1 MIKKLLLI
9 LALVPLVAGTIGYIF
24 SGEMF
29 SNALYAAF
37 ALYFT
42 NPVSDAYNI
51 SIEIARWTAPL
62 VTATTILCA
71 LQSVWETLKCRI
83 ALLGKMDKVAVYSDE
98 ECHISFEKGVS
109 AVYPGEKFKGYASD
123 HIIMFSTDKKS
134 LRFYEEHRE
143 ELIGKN
149 IYIGIKDLEIGLQKT
164 VENVTFFNV
173 YMAIARLLWKE
184 IALWNRD
191 METCDIV
198 VWGDGTLAGDIVCV
212 GLQLNLFSL
221 GQKVTYH
228 VITDNE
234 LFQRRHSE
242 LVMMNND
249 ELVFNDKGNPDIW
262 NIVTK
267 ADIIIIADDLEAE
280 LLQTVV
286 VKSGETPLYYYSP
299 DEGDLASYLSN
310 GNLIPFGRKIQVFT
324 DDNIRRKKLIRKA
337 IALNEHYASQYGTKK
352 EWDLLS
358 GFLKSSNISAADF
371 GEVLSTLSGKRSE
384 DELMRLEHIRWC
396 RFYYLNY
403 YTPGTPDN
411 GKSRDD
417 KKRIHKDLADYEEL
431 DPAEQEKDGETIRIT
446 MNLHE

>member
-1 MIKKLLLI
+1 MIKKLLPI
-9 LALVPLVAGTIGYIF
+9 LAMVPLMVGTIGYIF

-51 SIEIARWTAPL
+51 SIEFARWTAPL

-71 LQSVWETLKCRI
+71 LQSVWESLKCRI

-109 AVYPGEKFKGYASD
+109 AVYPGEKFRGYAND

-173 YMAIARLLWKE
+173 NMAIARLLWKE

-221 GQKVTYH
+221 AQKVTYH

-234 LFQRRHSE
+234 LFQCRHSE
-242 LVMMNND
+242 LVLMNND
-249 ELVFNDKGNPDIW
+249 ELFFYDKGNPDIW

-337 IALNEHYASQYGTKK
+337 IALNEHYANQYGNKK
-352 EWDLLS
+352 GWDLLS
-358 GFLKSSNISAADF
+358 GFLKSSNISAADL
-371 GEVLSTLSGKRSE
+371 GEVLSALSGKRSE

-411 GKSRDD
+411 GKSWDD
-417 KKRIHKDLADYEEL
+417 KKRIHKDLADYEKL
-431 DPAEQEKDGETIRIT
+431 DHAEQEKDAETIKIT